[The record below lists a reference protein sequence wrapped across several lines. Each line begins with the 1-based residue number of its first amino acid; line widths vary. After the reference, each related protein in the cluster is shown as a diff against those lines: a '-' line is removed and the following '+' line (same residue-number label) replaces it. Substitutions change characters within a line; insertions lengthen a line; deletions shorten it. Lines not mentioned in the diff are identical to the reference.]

1 MKKRKKRKPSK
12 SQSVFLE
19 VKTQNYMTVRTG
31 HINFDFH
38 GIKVIVKIIWVGR
51 MWLHPFI

>member
-1 MKKRKKRKPSK
+1 M
-12 SQSVFLE
+12 E

-38 GIKVIVKIIWVGR
+38 GIKVIVKMPPCWWHNLGGEDVDAPLYLKVLGGV
-51 MWLHPFI
+51 H